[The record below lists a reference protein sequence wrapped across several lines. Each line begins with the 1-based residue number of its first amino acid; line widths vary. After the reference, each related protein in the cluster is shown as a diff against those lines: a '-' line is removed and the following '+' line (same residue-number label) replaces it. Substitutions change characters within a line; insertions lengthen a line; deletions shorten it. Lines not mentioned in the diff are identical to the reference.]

1 MPYSLLIS
9 APELQS
15 LLDSGTPCMVFD
27 CSFDLADP
35 ASGAQQ
41 FLQGHIPGA
50 VYAHLDEHLSA
61 PAHGERVSGGRHP
74 LPTREAFAAWLAQ
87 QGFAAGMQAVVYD
100 RNGSAFCGRL
110 WWMLQWLGHE
120 AVAVLDGGMQAWTQA
135 GGALEQG
142 PQATRTPGVFQPSAA
157 LRPLATTA
165 QVLQGLGTA
174 GQTIIDARAPA
185 RYRG

>member
-74 LPTREAFAAWLAQ
+74 LPTREAFAAWLRQ
-87 QGFAAGMQAVVYD
+87 HCAA
-100 RNGSAFCGRL
+100 
-110 WWMLQWLGHE
+110 
-120 AVAVLDGGMQAWTQA
+120 
-135 GGALEQG
+135 
-142 PQATRTPGVFQPSAA
+142 
-157 LRPLATTA
+157 
-165 QVLQGLGTA
+165 
-174 GQTIIDARAPA
+174 
-185 RYRG
+185 RG